1 MSSPSPEPSVFT
13 SSQRHCHLLLL
24 LYIPEA
30 VVTLDTLCQLNRVS
44 HAIARQDIAEVSSEI
59 QRYHRLRLIQ
69 DAEASYRIDGAE
81 LDQRLCLLHWL
92 RRSLRLSPD
101 FVQNQF
107 ASAVKQQLKALQIE
121 KALFDERNL
130 AALVQHCSHQ
140 LNRPYSGRDCQFLQ
154 LFMQYSLCRQVCTDF
169 TESQCQWLIA
179 RAEHRVA
186 EEVIRH
192 WQKRSKTPPA
202 PSEVYLLSLLFSQI
216 YTPTTASVT
225 HQHEQALLA
234 AVRELTANF
243 QHLSGMHFSNE
254 EAICGQLY
262 THLAQALERSLFG
275 IGIDNT
281 LTDEVARLY
290 PRLLRTTQA
299 AIAGFEQR
307 YRLHFSQEEMGLI
320 AIIFG
325 AWLMQESALQEK
337 QVLLLTSNDPALE
350 QQVEQQ
356 LRELTLLPLNIK
368 YLHVSEYQVNGAPE
382 GIALVITPY
391 ATPLPL
397 YSPPL
402 IHAELPLQ
410 THQQQRIRALLES

>member
-1 MSSPSPEPSVFT
+1 MSSLSPEPAVFT

-24 LYIPEA
+24 LYLPEA
-30 VVTLDTLCQLNRVS
+30 VITLDSLCQLNRVS
-44 HAIARQDIAEVSSEI
+44 QAITRQDIAEVGSEI
-59 QRYHRLRLIQ
+59 QRYHRLLLIEGEE
-69 DAEASYRIDGAE
+69 DSYRIDGAE

-92 RRSLRLSPD
+92 RRALRLSPD
-101 FVQNQF
+101 FVLNQF
-107 ASAVKQQLKALQIE
+107 AGAVKQQLKALRIE

-169 TESQCQWLIA
+169 TEPQCQWLIA
-179 RAEHRVA
+179 RAEHQVA
-186 EEVIRH
+186 EEVVRH

-202 PSEVYLLSLLFSQI
+202 PSEVYLLSLLFSQVC
-216 YTPTTASVT
+216 TPTAAAVT
-225 HQHEQALLA
+225 HQHEQALLE
-234 AVRELTANF
+234 AVSELTERF
-243 QHLSGMHFSNE
+243 QHLSGMHFSNQ
-254 EAICGQLY
+254 EAVCGQLY
-262 THLAQALERSLFG
+262 THLAQALERALFG

-299 AIAGFEQR
+299 AVADFEQR
-307 YRLHFSQEEMGLI
+307 YHLTFSPAEMGLI

-337 QVLLLTSNDPALE
+337 QVLLLTSSDPELE

-368 YLHVSEYQVNGAPE
+368 YLHVSEYQVHSAPE

-410 THQQQRIRALLES
+410 THQQQRIRKLLES